1 MVAEFTV
8 AMGTIKE
15 ALALAKGIKDGAHQS
30 QLNSIAIDLQQ
41 KILDVQAQLAGF
53 QQQHLELQQDYKHLK
68 ADFDA
73 RDEWEAESNRYEAVA
88 LSDNLI
94 AYQLREEHSNNH
106 PRHYLCPN
114 CFAAKKKSFLL
125 KTDANRDLLNCN
137 LCKLECLPIKYPE
150 SSSLPFVVER
160 DPWDRGLMC

>member
-1 MVAEFTV
+1 MITEFTV

-15 ALALAKGIKDGAHQS
+15 ALALAKGIKDGAHQT
-30 QLNSIAIDLQQ
+30 QLNSLAIDLQQ

-53 QQQHLELQQDYKHLK
+53 QQQYLDLQQDYKHLK
-68 ADFDA
+68 IDLDA
-73 RDEWEAESNRYEAVA
+73 RDQWDAEASRYMAVE

-94 AYQLREEHSNNH
+94 AYSLREEHSEGH

-125 KTDANRDLLNCN
+125 KTDANRDVMNCN
-137 LCKLECLPIKYPE
+137 SCKFECLPIKYPDA
-150 SSSLPFVVER
+150 SSLPFAIER
-160 DPWDRGLMC
+160 DTWGNDRMF